1 MFIYIQRRG
10 LDEKRFLSLIQLLV
24 AIGSLILAMDKLIS
38 ISKIESK

>member
-1 MFIYIQRRG
+1 MK
-10 LDEKRFLSLIQLLV
+10 KRFLSLIQLLV

>member
-1 MFIYIQRRG
+1 MK
-10 LDEKRFLSLIQLLV
+10 KRILSLIQLLV